1 MFVDV
6 QPKEIIK
13 SYTVERLDISISDM
27 KLNESVI
34 LNVLLITGDNDLLE
48 SINLT
53 LTGEDYN
60 NWSNDDNYI
69 VDIVLEKL
77 NMQKL

>member
-34 LNVLLITGDNDLLE
+34 LNVLLITGDNELLE
-48 SINLT
+48 SVNLT